1 MSYMESAV
9 KYWWDR
15 VRIGVLSR
23 TDGAVSVQDTFVCD
37 VRGVTV
43 FSLIT
48 QTTSEEQAV
57 SKYLEHSTAK
67 QALRRGEQK
76 TEIK

>member
-1 MSYMESAV
+1 MSYMGSAV

-23 TDGAVSVQDTFVCD
+23 TDGDVSVQDTFVCD
-37 VRGVTV
+37 VTGVTV

-48 QTTSEEQAV
+48 QTTSE
-57 SKYLEHSTAK
+57 SKQIS
-67 QALRRGEQK
+67 
-76 TEIK
+76 

>member
-1 MSYMESAV
+1 MSYLESAV

-15 VRIGVLSR
+15 VRTGVLSR
-23 TDGAVSVQDTFVCD
+23 TDGGVSVQDTFMCD

-57 SKYLEHSTAK
+57 SKYLEH
-67 QALRRGEQK
+67 
-76 TEIK
+76 